1 MRGRRGVAK
10 RAGAGRRSP
19 GECWPQ
25 LPNLRRAR
33 FGRSKQGERESRRGR
48 TRARRAIALRDR
60 ASSPRVEARPLLGG
74 LPAGKG
80 VLAAAGKVCARAMLR
95 AAACSP
101 WGVPRTASCVRA
113 ACCGL
118 RLLGTPLS
126 LVTSGARGR
135 HDGWLGFRARNFQFT
150 GGLHLHHVTPCFWVV
165 AFCYR
170 TRRHFILPF
179 EPRRGIINL

>member
-1 MRGRRGVAK
+1 MRGRRG
-10 RAGAGRRSP
+10 G
-19 GECWPQ
+19 WPNA
-25 LPNLRRAR
+25 PAR
-33 FGRSKQGERESRRGR
+33 DADRQASVGRSCRTSAARVLAGVSRASGKAGEGGRE
-48 TRARRAIALRDR
+48 RARRAIALRDR

-179 EPRRGIINL
+179 EPRRGI